1 MTIFGKRQVG
11 TTLILALVIAT
22 SLFLFQ
28 GLASL
33 SWPFATPSPLS
44 LNPQVPPPIEL
55 GSLRIN
61 ATFVVDSDR
70 SPIAGGGVSVSSLPG
85 NKLLYTNQTSANGS
99 ILYAL
104 PSGSYFVAI
113 NSKQGDG
120 RAVVN
125 VQSGNTTFL
134 NFVSI
139 NQTTPAMSFD
149 VVTQQPG
156 YAAPWDSI
164 FVQMPVS
171 NELNASSAI
180 TFIRPLY
187 LGNTNSSSSPIN
199 QFFRKNLTP
208 APFEVQ
214 VEVISQEFSGS
225 NVSWLGMK
233 PMSTF
238 PLSGVLGIEVLEYNS
253 TFTST
258 TIRGIS
264 T

>member
-1 MTIFGKRQVG
+1 VTIFGKRQVG

-44 LNPQVPPPIEL
+44 LNPQVPPPNKM
-55 GSLRIN
+55 GSLRIS
-61 ATFVVDSDR
+61 ATYIMNGNR
-70 SPIAGGGVSVSSLPG
+70 SPIAGGGISVYIFPSD
-85 NKLLYTNQTSANGS
+85 KLLYANQTDVNGS

-120 RAVVN
+120 RTVVD
-125 VQSGNTTFL
+125 VHSGNTTVL
-134 NFVSI
+134 NYVSI
-139 NQTTPAMSFD
+139 NQTTQAISFD

-164 FVQMPVS
+164 YVEMPVS
-171 NELNASSAI
+171 NELNASSAV

-187 LGNTNSSSSPIN
+187 LGTTNSSSSPIN

-214 VEVISQEFSGS
+214 VEVNSQEFSAS
-225 NVSWLGMK
+225 NVSWLGMMPK
-233 PMSTF
+233 STF
-238 PLSGVLGIEVLEYNS
+238 PLTGVLGIEVLEYNS